1 MSCNIPGELD
11 CEASGNLVRI
21 FIDGLSTY
29 WIGRDDSFFERIDE
43 DNLNQ
48 ELRIKHLKKEIQIK
62 NTLDNGIS
70 LFKSQKYTKAI
81 EKLDEVLFYDSEY
94 GEALLFKSYCL
105 CCQGH
110 YVKALRH
117 YRRAVRAC
125 ESLKDIEYHKALL
138 AKANDE
144 RSNFP
149 KLKQNIY
156 AGDEHFARGEYQ
168 MAIESYS
175 RALQDSSRFKQKI
188 LSKLLNKKA
197 TAYLKLDDFTEA
209 LECFKESLDVERSD
223 YAIFGRGICEY
234 ELDLDIDSGFR
245 GFLEISKRQMLKQAS
260 VLKDLGYHEDSMRIL
275 KFLRENHFKN
285 DEVYKKMAMLMD

>member
-1 MSCNIPGELD
+1 M
-11 CEASGNLVRI
+11 
-21 FIDGLSTY
+21 
-29 WIGRDDSFFERIDE
+29 
-43 DNLNQ
+43 
-48 ELRIKHLKKEIQIK
+48 
-62 NTLDNGIS
+62 
-70 LFKSQKYTKAI
+70 
-81 EKLDEVLFYDSEY
+81 
-94 GEALLFKSYCL
+94 
-105 CCQGH
+105 
-110 YVKALRH
+110 
-117 YRRAVRAC
+117 
-125 ESLKDIEYHKALL
+125 

-209 LECFKESLDVERSD
+209 LECFKESLDVEMSD

-260 VLKDLGYHEDSMRIL
+260 VLKELGYHEDSMRIL

>member
-1 MSCNIPGELD
+1 M
-11 CEASGNLVRI
+11 
-21 FIDGLSTY
+21 
-29 WIGRDDSFFERIDE
+29 
-43 DNLNQ
+43 
-48 ELRIKHLKKEIQIK
+48 
-62 NTLDNGIS
+62 
-70 LFKSQKYTKAI
+70 
-81 EKLDEVLFYDSEY
+81 
-94 GEALLFKSYCL
+94 
-105 CCQGH
+105 
-110 YVKALRH
+110 RH
-117 YRRAVRAC
+117 YKRAVRAC
-125 ESLKDIEYHKALL
+125 KSLKDIEYHKALL

-168 MAIESYS
+168 EAIESYS